1 MGVAVSG
8 VEWMAGIEPVESTQ
22 QHDDGKG
29 MSDSDATLMTAH
41 TSLRAEA
48 QQGAAV
54 RHIPVCAA
62 NSRTFLSRCIS
73 TRRRLL
79 LLLPNCFGGAG

>member
-1 MGVAVSG
+1 MSMGVAVSG

-48 QQGAAV
+48 QPGAAV
-54 RHIPVCAA
+54 RHIPVRALNSPPLAA
-62 NSRTFLSRCIS
+62 AAPEILS
-73 TRRRLL
+73 
-79 LLLPNCFGGAG
+79 AGPVDH